1 MALTT
6 IYLDTLENIPIEV
19 LSEQEEDKTTEAN
32 HYINLLFEKTKLAKL
47 KDDMVSEIKIEIKT
61 VINAKLDKI
70 KLTRHQDDSN
80 TEHEL
85 KKTTRLIE
93 AGFFGK

>member
-32 HYINLLFEKTKLAKL
+32 HYINLLFEYRACVEK
-47 KDDMVSEIKIEIKT
+47 
-61 VINAKLDKI
+61 N
-70 KLTRHQDDSN
+70 DS
-80 TEHEL
+80 TY
-85 KKTTRLIE
+85 
-93 AGFFGK
+93 